1 MKQESTWSY
10 MVYIDQALAP
20 QKGISMREREREH
33 WLKATGNVS
42 IPGANSFLSLG
53 GPRSAQWTVQL
64 GKQAVKLFCTYCR
77 SEARDSPLNSDLGIG
92 MGY

>member
-42 IPGANSFLSLG
+42 IPGANSFLSFFRRTKVG
-53 GPRSAQWTVQL
+53 AMDGATGQASCQTVL
-64 GKQAVKLFCTYCR
+64 YIL
-77 SEARDSPLNSDLGIG
+77 
-92 MGY
+92 